1 MKPLRTLCLFLALS
15 GIVILHGADDPAP
28 FPDMAA
34 QVGEQLDRHY
44 YDHSRFQ
51 PSVMVERALRH
62 LEGAE
67 ASIETTMAGET
78 IVLNIAGTRS
88 SVPAPKPQSM
98 AEAMVLLDQVRKAL
112 AASDLAPQRRRDLDY
127 ALMNG
132 ALTSLDPHTMLLPPA
147 PAKDFMEDIAG
158 EFFGI
163 GAFLN
168 QEDGVIA
175 IERVM
180 PDFPAER
187 AGVQDGD
194 AILAVNGERMAG
206 LSLDQAVRRIKG
218 PKGTTVVLTLQRKTG
233 GQVVDLPVVRDLVSV
248 ITVRSVRI
256 GDVGYV
262 RMDDFYATT
271 AKDLFRELNSLKKQ
285 GPLRAVVLDLRQN
298 GGGLLDQA
306 RLISNFFL
314 SKGQEIVRTVAKGQ
328 DPDISWANGM
338 PILDVPMVVL
348 ISPGSASAAEILSG
362 ALQINERAV
371 VMGRTSFGKGSVQTV
386 LPKLRDGAKLKITIQ
401 EYQLRDGVSIQDV
414 GVTPDV
420 MLMRH
425 AIREDGN
432 IDLVPYTSSREQDDE
447 FALANSNAWQHD
459 AVAMMGWLAKY
470 VTKDDA
476 KRSALSARDFQPDQE
491 ARLAIELVQA
501 ALDRPDFD
509 RRAAEALA
517 NGRARLFLLDELKA
531 PLAVRAEVEAVA
543 LGKALE
549 SAPRHAV
556 WGGPGLADAT
566 TLTLAS
572 TGPTA
577 VAAGSTVDLAF
588 TVHNAG
594 SATVGRLYGVVRTDR
609 FSPLWEEE
617 VVFGEVASGATA
629 AAVLHFSAAERLY
642 SGDERFHLDL
652 YQGEDHRVLGSLP
665 VVLHLTE
672 LPRPHLSLAWKVS
685 DESGDGLLTAGERAS
700 LELSLVNDGQ
710 GPSKPVVLRVF
721 KADDPHVNLGEQVRF
736 NIDAVPAGGRAV
748 PQTVK
753 LTLDKEARRGAETVV
768 FNGDSIKVEVA
779 AEEKFPDDENS
790 RYRANF
796 FASLAIPVGKPL
808 AGGDVVQPQVITTK
822 LERLPG
828 DKVRLALRASPRD
841 QVRYLSIFQDE
852 DKVGLEAGSAL
863 DAEGAYEA
871 TLTLKPGVNN
881 VRVVVVST
889 QDVSEVLPL
898 RLWGPEVIPLPAV
911 PATHAA
917 LAAPKARA
925 KTLEEPLP

>member
-1 MKPLRTLCLFLALS
+1 MKPLRTLCLLLAIS
-15 GIVILHGADDPAP
+15 AAVVLHGADDPAP

-44 YDHSRFQ
+44 YDHTRFH
-51 PSVMVERALRH
+51 PAVMVERALRH

-67 ASIETTMAGET
+67 PSIETTLAGET
-78 IVLNIAGTRS
+78 IVLNIAGSRS
-88 SVPAPKPQSM
+88 SVPAPTPQSM
-98 AEAMVLLDQVRKAL
+98 PEAMILLDQVRKAL
-112 AASDLAPQRRRDLDY
+112 AASDLTPQRRRDLDY

-218 PKGTTVVLTLQRKTG
+218 PKGTTVVLTLQRKIG

-248 ITVRSVRI
+248 ITVRSVRL

-338 PILDVPMVVL
+338 PILDVPMVIL

-371 VMGRTSFGKGSVQTV
+371 IMGRTSFGKGSVQTV

-420 MLMRH
+420 LLMRH
-425 AIREDGN
+425 ALREDGN

-447 FALANSNAWQHD
+447 FALGNSNAWRHD
-459 AVAMMGWLAKY
+459 AVAVMGWLAQY
-470 VTKDDA
+470 VTKEQA
-476 KRSALSARDFQPDQE
+476 KLSALSARDFQPDQE
-491 ARLAIELVQA
+491 ARLAVELVQA
-501 ALDRPDFD
+501 ALGRPDFD

-517 NGRARLFLLDELKA
+517 NGRARLFLLDELAA
-531 PLAVRAEVEAVA
+531 PLAARAEIEAVA
-543 LGKALE
+543 LGKALAA
-549 SAPRHAV
+549 APRQAV
-556 WGGPGLADAT
+556 WGGPGLADGAT
-566 TLTLAS
+566 RVLGTS
-572 TGPTA
+572 GPAT
-577 VAAGSTVDLAF
+577 VAAGTTVNLAF

-617 VVFGEVASGATA
+617 VVFGEVAAGATA
-629 AAVLHFSAAERLY
+629 AAVLPFAAAERLY
-642 SGDERFHLDL
+642 GGDERFTLDL
-652 YQGEDHRVLGSLP
+652 YQGEDHCVLGSLP
-665 VVLHLTE
+665 VVLQISE
-672 LPRPHLSLAWKVS
+672 QPRPHLSLAWKVT
-685 DESGDGLLTAGERAS
+685 DESGDGLLNAGERAS
-700 LELSLVNDGQ
+700 LELTLLNDGQ
-710 GPSKPVVLRVF
+710 GASKPVVLRVF
-721 KADDPHVNLGEQVRF
+721 KADDPHVNLGEQVRY
-736 NIDAVPAGGRAV
+736 AVDPVAAGGRAA

-753 LTLDKEARRGAETVV
+753 MTLDKEARRGAETVV

-779 AEEKFPDDENS
+779 AEEDFPDDENS

-796 FASLAIPVGKPL
+796 FASLLIPVGKPL
-808 AGGDVVQPQVITTK
+808 TGGEVVQPQIVATRV
-822 LERLPG
+822 ERLPG

-863 DAEGAYEA
+863 DAEGAYAA
-871 TLTLKPGVNN
+871 TLTLKPGINN

-889 QDVSEVLPL
+889 QDVSEILPL
-898 RLWGPEVIPLPAV
+898 RLWGPEVVPPPA
-911 PATHAA
+911 ASSTRAA
-917 LAAPKARA
+917 LVAPKA
-925 KTLEEPLP
+925 KVVPVEELLP